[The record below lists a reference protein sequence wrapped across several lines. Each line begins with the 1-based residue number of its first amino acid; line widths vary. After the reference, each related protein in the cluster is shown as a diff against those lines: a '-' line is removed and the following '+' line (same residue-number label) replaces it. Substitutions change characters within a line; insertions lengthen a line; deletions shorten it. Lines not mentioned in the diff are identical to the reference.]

1 VRIRSYLLGDSLESI
16 ERIART
22 RATGRLMPAE
32 RTKSVGG

>member
-1 VRIRSYLLGDSLESI
+1 VRIWSYLLGDSLESI

-22 RATGRLMPAE
+22 RTTGRLMPAE